1 MAKNMKIIHSNVP
14 IKHVSLMF
22 TICKPETHTD
32 IHSSTRDVI
41 EFRPPLEIAP
51 AYPILE
57 YEADKDPRRVVD
69 ASRRR
74 SELHR
79 VEDDGHRDINVPAV
93 WPLALPVPQRN
104 REEDANN
111 SREDFRVVYR
121 TLAELAAWPYN
132 TPAIEV

>member
-69 ASRRR
+69 ARRGR
-74 SELHR
+74 DVR
-79 VEDDGHRDINVPAV
+79 DRIQDDRRAQVLVPVVRA
-93 WPLALPVPQRN
+93 LLLPVPQRY
-104 REEDANN
+104 REKDT
-111 SREDFRVVYR
+111 DDDGVHLRVVDR
-121 TLAELAAWPYN
+121 ALSELP
-132 TPAIEV
+132 